1 MLTRGSAGVV
11 GIYKSSTIPYVS
23 RDADFTF
30 GTAIVLI
37 WLVAEFTAT
46 VLAASIPFFRP
57 LARKANQLKSS
68 KESTHSFGMSRM
80 GGRSGHSK
88 LGSVSEV
95 KSKPTNSDSE
105 SDRGILP
112 PRNPNNNNKSV
123 VHKTEVYTVEYESAE
138 DVEKVADSSGSRGQA
153 RRAMF

>member
-1 MLTRGSAGVV
+1 MLTSGSAGVV

-88 LGSVSEV
+88 LGSRSEV
-95 KSKPTNSDSE
+95 QSKPINSDNE

-112 PRNPNNNNKSV
+112 PRNPDNKSV
-123 VHKTEVYTVEYESAE
+123 VHKTEVYTVEYESAD
-138 DVEKVADSSGSRGQA
+138 DVEKVADPSSSRGQA